1 MPRFANRSSADRA
14 AMIEEASA
22 RLDVIPVI
30 VEKDYWVCWTLGRI
44 FELPDLAN
52 ALVFKGGTSLSKVFH
67 AIKRFS
73 EDIDLSVSPSS
84 LGFAESD
91 LDDATSRSRRTK
103 LFEKMQK
110 ECETFVA
117 GPCREALER
126 AIVSELGDHATGKPW
141 MEYALDARTNSPVL
155 SFEYPSTTPGASGY
169 IEQRIKLEMGS
180 LTDQKPTGGHTIIPM
195 ISEALSSLEP
205 ESETVVALEVER
217 TFWEKATILHAEYHR
232 PASQPAPDR
241 FARHYSDLAALW
253 NHSSCDA
260 ALSRID
266 LLERVALF
274 KSRFFGSS
282 WSNYDSAR
290 TGTLRLSPPESRG
303 SELERDYEKMKPM
316 FLEMPPAFAD
326 VLEVL
331 RVAEERIN
339 KCSSTD

>member
-14 AMIEEASA
+14 DLIEEASA

-67 AIKRFS
+67 AIRRFS
-73 EDIDLSVSPSS
+73 EDIDLSVSPVS

-91 LDDATSRSRRTK
+91 IEDAASRSRRAK

-110 ECETFVA
+110 ECEAFVA

-126 AIVSELGDHATGKPW
+126 AIAGQLGDHAMGKPW
-141 MEYALDARTNSPVL
+141 LEYALDARTNSPVL
-155 SFEYPSTTPGASGY
+155 SFEYPSTIPAASGY
-169 IEQRIKLEMGS
+169 IEQRVKLELGS
-180 LTDQKPTGGHTIIPM
+180 LTDQKPTGSHSIIPM

-205 ESETVVALEVER
+205 ESATVVALEVER

-232 PASQPAPDR
+232 QASHPVPDR

-253 NHSSCDA
+253 NHSSRDA

-282 WSNYDSAR
+282 WANYDAAR
-290 TGTLRLSPPESRG
+290 PGSLRLSPPENRV
-303 SELERDYEKMKPM
+303 SELERDYEKMRPM
-316 FLEMPPAFAD
+316 FLEKPPAFSD
-326 VLEVL
+326 VLQVL
-331 RVAEERIN
+331 RAAEERIN
-339 KCSSTD
+339 R